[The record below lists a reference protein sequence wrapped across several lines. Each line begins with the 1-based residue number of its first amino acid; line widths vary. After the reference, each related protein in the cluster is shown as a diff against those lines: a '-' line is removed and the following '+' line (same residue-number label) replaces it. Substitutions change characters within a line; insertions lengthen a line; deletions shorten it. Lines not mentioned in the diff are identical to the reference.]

1 VNRRQRVLVVDDE
14 PNIGL
19 SLRLILEGEGFGVS
33 IAHSVAEFHALRAS
47 ARADVYLLD
56 VRLPDGNGIDV
67 LRALRQANDL
77 TPVIMIS
84 GHATVRDAVE
94 ATRTGAYDFL
104 EKPLARDR
112 VLLVIRNVLERS
124 ALERENQRFRELI
137 GDAPRMIGESPA
149 FRRAVDEAT
158 QVARSDISVLL
169 TGESGTGKELLAAHI
184 HRESPF
190 AANAFVKVNCAA
202 IPNELI
208 ESELFGHE
216 KGAFTG
222 AAAARRGRFEL
233 ADGGSIF
240 LDEVGDLQEASQAKL
255 LRVLQ
260 DGEFQRLG
268 SERSIK
274 VSVRVISATNRQL
287 DALVGDGRFRRDLF
301 YRLSV
306 VPIQVPPLR
315 ERVEDVRALA
325 EYFLAD
331 HCVRNNFRP
340 KTIEDEVFAVLEHYD
355 WPGNVRELRNTI
367 ERMAILTPGDR
378 IPVDSVPL
386 EIRTGK
392 PRASTLQGTRD
403 AAERERLV
411 QALEQTN
418 WNVSSA
424 ARALG
429 IERTHLHKRLKALGL
444 SRDAS

>member
-1 VNRRQRVLVVDDE
+1 VLVVDDE

-33 IAHSVAEFHALRAS
+33 IAHSVAEFQALRAS